1 MLTVLEAYSWPG
13 NVRELENIIKRL
25 ALAASINGSISRE
38 HVCNVSEFKQ
48 LVGASA
54 PLQSAVTQQRT
65 VSRKLNCI
73 SAKTYEQ
80 RVCRYS
86 EQLDQLRQLVDEAG
100 NLAAAARL
108 RIPRTT
114 LRHRL
119 VSLQNKCAAG

>member
-1 MLTVLEAYSWPG
+1 MQRIRVQTTS
-13 NVRELENIIKRL
+13 
-25 ALAASINGSISRE
+25 
-38 HVCNVSEFKQ
+38 
-48 LVGASA
+48 GASA

-100 NLAAAARL
+100 NLAAAARRL

-114 LRHRL
+114 LRHRF
-119 VSLQNKCAAG
+119 VSLQNKCGAG